1 MNWLRLAPLE
11 VKKVADVPSGPT
23 KENGPAALLLAAT
36 WNLTAVPVGVVAAY
50 VSVVQVGVRPAAG
63 FASFSDEVNV
73 PEGAK
78 PGLMYVTKLRSR
90 PPTVVSAVQLVPLLA
105 DVTNWP
111 LAYGFVL
118 EKPVSRSCTCRRT
131 CRSARLSPA
140 EDEGITSARGQ
151 RRPGLRT

>member
-73 PEGAK
+73 PEDGK
-78 PGLMYVTKLRSR
+78 PWLIHTLKPRSR
-90 PPTVVSAVQLVPLLA
+90 PPTVVSAVHVDPLSPE
-105 DVTNWP
+105 VTRWP
-111 LAYGFVL
+111 FAYGFELTV
-118 EKPVSRSCTCRRT
+118 PVPAQLQTY
-131 CRSARLSPA
+131 AYVPA
-140 EDEGITSARGQ
+140 E
-151 RRPGLRT
+151 GLETGRKTTA